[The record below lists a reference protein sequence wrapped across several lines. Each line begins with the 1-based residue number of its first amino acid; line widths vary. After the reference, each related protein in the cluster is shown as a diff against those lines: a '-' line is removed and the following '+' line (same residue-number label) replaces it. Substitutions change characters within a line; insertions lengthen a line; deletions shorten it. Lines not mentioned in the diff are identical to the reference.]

1 MVKKVLSGVLLVFL
15 LCFPTQASFLDVMKE
30 ALGTVTVKTAAE
42 GRIDLGL
49 KEALNVGIRNSI
61 ARLGKENGYFAD
73 RAVKILLPAE
83 VQKTEKVL
91 RAAGFGPELDEFIL
105 SMNRAAEK
113 AAPLAAGL
121 FADAITD
128 MSFDDA
134 QKILR
139 GSNTAA
145 TDYLKSKTY
154 DKLLTLFEPAV
165 QKTMGEYQV
174 VRQYNEI
181 AGKLQSIPLVGKAIN
196 PDMGNYVSAKALDG
210 LFYMLAKEEA
220 QIRTNPEARV
230 TQLLKEV
237 FK

>member
-1 MVKKVLSGVLLVFL
+1 MV
-15 LCFPTQASFLDVMKE
+15 
-30 ALGTVTVKTAAE
+30 
-42 GRIDLGL
+42 
-49 KEALNVGIRNSI
+49 
-61 ARLGKENGYFAD
+61 
-73 RAVKILLPAE
+73 
-83 VQKTEKVL
+83 
-91 RAAGFGPELDEFIL
+91 
-105 SMNRAAEK
+105 
-113 AAPLAAGL
+113 
-121 FADAITD
+121 
-128 MSFDDA
+128 

-145 TDYLKSKTY
+145 TDNLKSKTY

-181 AGKLQSIPLVGKAIN
+181 AGQLQSIPLVGEAIN

-230 TQLLKEV
+230 TELLKEV